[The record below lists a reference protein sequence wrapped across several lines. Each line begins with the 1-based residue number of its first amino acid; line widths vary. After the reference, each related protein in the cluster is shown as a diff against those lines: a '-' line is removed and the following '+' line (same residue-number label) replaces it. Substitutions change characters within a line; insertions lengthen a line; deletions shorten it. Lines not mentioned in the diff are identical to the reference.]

1 LYCVSDSGI
10 ASAVEAKT
18 GTVVWSERLGGDFSA
33 SIVYADGRLY
43 FQNES
48 GVGFVVKPGRT
59 FELLS
64 KNDLGERTLASY
76 AVDDGALFIR
86 TAGHLYRIGK

>member
-1 LYCVSDSGI
+1 
-10 ASAVEAKT
+10 
-18 GTVVWSERLGGDFSA
+18 
-33 SIVYADGRLY
+33 VYADGRLY
-43 FQNES
+43 YQNEV